1 MVRERERDQPVM
13 VVERSE
19 SGLGAFFLGALIG
32 AGVALLFAPRSG
44 AETRRLIRQRSRELL
59 DAAGRKADEFRGLVE
74 EGYERGRARVE
85 EGIDTVRRSV
95 EERREVARDAVDAGR
110 AAVQSA
116 RDELE
121 RRLSEARSARRGARA
136 PAAPAADDLADE

>member
-1 MVRERERDQPVM
+1 MSREREHDRERPVM

-19 SGLGAFFLGALIG
+19 SGLGPFFLGALIG
-32 AGVALLFAPRSG
+32 AGVALLLAPRSG
-44 AETRRLIRQRSRELL
+44 AETRRLLRQRSREML

-74 EGYERGRARVE
+74 EGYERGRERVE
-85 EGIDTVRRSV
+85 EGLEHVRRSV
-95 EERREVARDAVDAGR
+95 EDRREAARDTVDAGR

-121 RRLSEARSARRGARA
+121 RRLSEARSARRAART
-136 PAAPAADDLADE
+136 PTPDDIADD

>member
-1 MVRERERDQPVM
+1 MARERERDQPVM

-19 SGLGAFFLGALIG
+19 SGLGAFFLGALLG
-32 AGVALLFAPRSG
+32 AGVALLLAPRSG

-74 EGYERGRARVE
+74 EGYEHGRARVE
-85 EGIDTVRRSV
+85 EGIDHVRRSV
-95 EERREVARDAVDAGR
+95 DERREAARETVDAGR

-121 RRLSEARSARRGARA
+121 RRLSEARSARRAARA
-136 PAAPAADDLADE
+136 PAPAPDDVADD

>member
-1 MVRERERDQPVM
+1 M
-13 VVERSE
+13 VVERSD
-19 SGLGAFFLGALIG
+19 SGVGAFVLGALIG
-32 AGVALLFAPRSG
+32 AGLALLFAPRSG
-44 AETRRLIRQRSRELL
+44 VETRRLIRQRSREML

-85 EGIDTVRRSV
+85 EGIDHVRRTV
-95 EERREVARDAVDAGR
+95 DERREAARDAVDAGR

-136 PAAPAADDLADE
+136 PSPDDVAED